1 MFLTGDELREL
12 TGYKLASSQCRWL
25 ESRGY
30 PFETNASGKPR
41 VLRAYVQQKLCP
53 HPAGFLIDAPDFD
66 AIR

>member
-1 MFLTGDELREL
+1 MFLTGDELYDL

-41 VLRAYVQQKLCP
+41 VLRAYIQQRLCP
-53 HPAGFLIDAPDFD
+53 NPAGSPIAAPDFD

>member
-1 MFLTGDELREL
+1 MTGDELLEL
-12 TGYKLASSQCRWL
+12 TGYKLARSQCRWL

-41 VLRAYVQQKLCP
+41 VLRAYIQQRLCP
-53 HPAGFLIDAPDFD
+53 NLVGSSIATPDFD

>member
-12 TGYKLASSQCRWL
+12 TGYKLASAQCRWL

-41 VLRAYVQQKLCP
+41 VLRSYVQQRLCP
-53 HPAGFLIDAPDFD
+53 QLAGSSIVAPDFD